1 MYKAL
6 GIALVFLS
14 LGILTYKKVEAK
26 REHLINLKEFR
37 KALLVL
43 KNEMSFSIPEVPLL
57 CEKVSSQTVGEISS
71 VFKNIGKIVSN
82 DSGITFLEAWNEATK
97 EKELFTARAE
107 KEVLDFLKGFG
118 KKTLE
123 IELESIK
130 RTQNVLDI
138 MTEEEND
145 IFQRDKKLTYA
156 LGTAVGL
163 VIVILTI

>member
-71 VFKNIGKIVSN
+71 VFKNIGKK
-82 DSGITFLEAWNEATK
+82 LQK
-97 EKELFTARAE
+97 LFICSYFRNIYLLQYNA
-107 KEVLDFLKGFG
+107 LDF
-118 KKTLE
+118 
-123 IELESIK
+123 
-130 RTQNVLDI
+130 
-138 MTEEEND
+138 
-145 IFQRDKKLTYA
+145 
-156 LGTAVGL
+156 
-163 VIVILTI
+163 